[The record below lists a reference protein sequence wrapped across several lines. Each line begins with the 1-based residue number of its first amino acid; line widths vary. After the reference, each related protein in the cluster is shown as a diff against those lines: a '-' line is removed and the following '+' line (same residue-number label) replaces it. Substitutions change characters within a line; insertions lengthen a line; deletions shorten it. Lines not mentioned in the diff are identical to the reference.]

1 MDFKSAPPPRPF
13 RIPALKLCS
22 LSPGAA
28 FRSALPQFK
37 KKKKHQKTMGQIKH
51 NWKNLVR
58 LPRFDTHQAQP
69 LFLKIVLQCSS
80 DTYFALPI
88 FVLSIHSQPKP
99 NSLPS
104 K

>member
-28 FRSALPQFK
+28 FRSALPQLK
-37 KKKKHQKTMGQIKH
+37 KNMGQIKH

-58 LPRFDTHQAQP
+58 LPRFDTHQAQS
-69 LFLKIVLQCSS
+69 LFFKIVLECSS
-80 DTYFALPI
+80 DIYFAPPI